1 MLEMNPD
8 DLKKLISSTVEET
21 LLKMGVD
28 STNPLEMQ
36 KDLQHLRSWRN
47 STEAVKR
54 QSIIAA
60 IGLVTAGTLALI
72 WQTIRN

>member
-1 MLEMNPD
+1 MLEIKEE

-28 STNPLEMQ
+28 SSNPLEMQ
-36 KDLQHLRSWRN
+36 KDLQHLRSWRA

-54 QSIIAA
+54 QSMIAA
-60 IGLVTAGTLALI
+60 IGIVTAGTLALI